1 MKAESNIKIRDFKYC
16 ILRCNQRV
24 KKVVEMQMKK
34 KMLTFKAL
42 SELSGV
48 HHYKISE
55 YLKKAYATY
64 DGSSY
69 PSQKEVIAI
78 CAALGV
84 EVTIAPKIVAI

>member
-1 MKAESNIKIRDFKYC
+1 MEKEIKIRDFKYC
-16 ILRCNQRV
+16 ALRCNQRV

-34 KMLTFKAL
+34 KFLTFKAM

-55 YLKKAYATY
+55 YLKKAYSTY

-78 CAALGV
+78 CAAVGV
-84 EVTIAPKIVAI
+84 DVSVVPKIVAT

>member
-1 MKAESNIKIRDFKYC
+1 ME
-16 ILRCNQRV
+16 
-24 KKVVEMQMKK
+24 KKMQMKK
-34 KMLTFKAL
+34 KMLNFSTL